1 MKRTLFLMASA
12 VLCGILAMFLPLYIW
27 HQANFPDKPATLS
40 NLREEVPE
48 YYKANWGL
56 LEPAP
61 ITPLYA
67 ALAISFAI
75 SLVAYAFF
83 KRRL

>member
-1 MKRTLFLMASA
+1 MKRILLLTVSA
-12 VLCGILAMFLPLYIW
+12 VLCGILVMFLPLYVW
-27 HQANFPDKPATLS
+27 HKANFPDKPATFLS
-40 NLREEVPE
+40 LREEAL
-48 YYKANWGL
+48 KATWGL
-56 LEPAP
+56 LKPAP